1 MKKSLFLSLMAVIIA
16 LVSCDK
22 KADYQSVIP
31 ASPAV
36 AVKTNIGQILNKSE
50 LLKDV
55 QISGLAKMAISNL
68 PEEARTLYGNIL
80 NDPKAC
86 GIDIDQPAFA
96 IVENV
101 KPVKGFALLA
111 VKDEAQLKKLI
122 DVTIQQFGGY
132 SKPTLESAGGINE
145 IKDQRGN
152 TIMAFDAVKFVIP
165 FAQGTTDAKE
175 YMTPATDNGEKN
187 STFEAFI
194 KKGSDIATYLDY
206 NHIMDFAATL
216 SPEMQGTNLDIYKNV
231 KLATYLNFE
240 NGKIVLDYKVSGYDQ
255 AEEIYEKT
263 TTAPDGKL
271 FQYLPFDTWG
281 VLQSGIKNTCAFQE
295 YMPQE
300 TVAQFEELLNNIN
313 KELDSEKCDAKIT
326 LSLLSSI
333 KGDLIA
339 AIAAPANE
347 TQSEEPQGI
356 VIAECADDKLF
367 STLKK
372 IIQCKMGDAFQET
385 APNILKGYGYCFGYA
400 DNKTFLMP
408 ENIFNQCYSNG
419 KFKKLDKNLTNAKL
433 YSTMKQNIGLAVDFG
448 KIAQFMKSA
457 GDNKLAMA
465 ANIVS
470 KFSEATIITRS
481 ATETEMQIIMSN
493 GTTNAL
499 KQLKDMI
506 FEISMLSMAI

>member
-1 MKKSLFLSLMAVIIA
+1 
-16 LVSCDK
+16 
-22 KADYQSVIP
+22 
-31 ASPAV
+31 
-36 AVKTNIGQILNKSE
+36 
-50 LLKDV
+50 
-55 QISGLAKMAISNL
+55 
-68 PEEARTLYGNIL
+68 
-80 NDPKAC
+80 
-86 GIDIDQPAFA
+86 
-96 IVENV
+96 
-101 KPVKGFALLA
+101 
-111 VKDEAQLKKLI
+111 
-122 DVTIQQFGGY
+122 
-132 SKPTLESAGGINE
+132 
-145 IKDQRGN
+145 
-152 TIMAFDAVKFVIP
+152 
-165 FAQGTTDAKE
+165 
-175 YMTPATDNGEKN
+175 
-187 STFEAFI
+187 
-194 KKGSDIATYLDY
+194 
-206 NHIMDFAATL
+206 
-216 SPEMQGTNLDIYKNV
+216 
-231 KLATYLNFE
+231 
-240 NGKIVLDYKVSGYDQ
+240 
-255 AEEIYEKT
+255 
-263 TTAPDGKL
+263 
-271 FQYLPFDTWG
+271 
-281 VLQSGIKNTCAFQE
+281 
-295 YMPQE
+295 MPQE
-300 TVAQFEELLNNIN
+300 TVAQLEELLNNIN